1 MARIPFVVVG
11 GFLGAGKTTLLNHW
25 LHEAQGQRLAVLVN
39 DFGAIDVDGA
49 LLQTGNGHQT
59 LSLANGCVCCTI
71 GDDLGA
77 ALTQVLAA
85 EPPFDAI
92 VVETSGVADPWRVA
106 QYGLAEPALVLEA
119 VVVLVDAAA
128 LAAHRADPLL
138 TETLDRPLAHAD
150 LIVLNHA
157 DRCDRTALEA
167 AEVWAQTLASGT
179 PVWQTT
185 QARLPWSAVCGMQ
198 LHVARGHADTLG
210 TGWLG
215 PHGHGD
221 QFMAWSAQPEGRFD
235 AAALREWLAHLPPGV
250 LRLKGLLP
258 LADGRWAELHHAG
271 RRGSLRTGVVSAN
284 AGPVVV
290 AIGLQGRLPSEALAG
305 GLQRARAPASLPSR

>member
-25 LHEAQGQRLAVLVN
+25 LREAQGQRLAVLVN

-92 VVETSGVADPWRVA
+92 GVETSGVADPWRVA
-106 QYGLAEPALVLEA
+106 QYGLAEPAVVLEA

-128 LAAHRADPLL
+128 LASHRADPLL

-157 DRCDRTALEA
+157 DHCDAPALEA
-167 AEVWAQTLASGT
+167 AEAWAQALAPGT

-185 QARLPWSAVCGMQ
+185 HAKLPWSAVSGMQ
-198 LHVARGHADTLG
+198 LHVARGNSDARG
-210 TGWLG
+210 AGWLV
-215 PHGHGD
+215 PHGHAD
-221 QFMAWSAQPEGRFD
+221 QFMAWSVQPEGRFD
-235 AAALREWLAHLPPGV
+235 AAALRHWLAQLPPGV

-258 LADGRWAELHHAG
+258 IADGRWAELHHAG
-271 RRGSLRTGVVSAN
+271 RRGSVRISPAPSG
-284 AGPVVV
+284 GRPVVV
-290 AIGLQGRLPSEALAG
+290 AIGLQGRLPSQALAD
-305 GLQRARAPASLPSR
+305 GLQRTLAPASLPLR